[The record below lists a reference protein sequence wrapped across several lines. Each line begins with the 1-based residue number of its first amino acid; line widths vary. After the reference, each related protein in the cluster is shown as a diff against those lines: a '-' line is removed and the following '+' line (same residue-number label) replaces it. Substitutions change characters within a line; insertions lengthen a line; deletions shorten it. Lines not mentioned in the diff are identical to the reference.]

1 MEPNYDHTMKGQF
14 LIAMPGLADPNFFK
28 TVTCISEHSSE
39 GAMGIVINRIH
50 PLLTAKDVFEE
61 LKIEYIEEVG
71 SLPVYAGGP
80 VHIGE
85 IFVLHAPPLKWE
97 GSFEI
102 NAQLALSNTRD
113 ILEAIGRGRGPRS
126 FMLALGC
133 AGWGQ
138 NQLEE
143 EIKQN
148 AWITSQASMPIMFET
163 PVEERWEAA
172 LGNLGIDPSR
182 LSDDAGHA

>member
-1 MEPNYDHTMKGQF
+1 MEPSFINTLKGQF

-39 GAMGIVINRIH
+39 GAMGIIINRIH
-50 PLLTAKDVFEE
+50 PLLSAKDVFDE
-61 LKIEYIEEVG
+61 LKIEYIAEIG
-71 SLPVYAGGP
+71 DLPVYAGGP

-85 IFVLHAPPLKWE
+85 IFILHTPPLQWE

-102 NAQLALSNTRD
+102 NEQLALSNTRD
-113 ILEAIGRGRGPRS
+113 VLEAIGQGAGPQS
-126 FMLALGC
+126 FLLALGC

-148 AWITSQASMPIMFET
+148 AWITSQASMRILYET
-163 PVEERWEAA
+163 PVAQRWEAA
-172 LGNLGIDPSR
+172 LGNIGIDPTR
-182 LSDDAGHA
+182 LSENAGHA